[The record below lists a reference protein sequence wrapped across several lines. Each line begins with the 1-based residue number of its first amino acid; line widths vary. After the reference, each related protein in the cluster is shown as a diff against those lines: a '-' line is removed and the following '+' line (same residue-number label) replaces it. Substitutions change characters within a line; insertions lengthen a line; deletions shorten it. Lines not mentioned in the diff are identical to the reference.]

1 MLFFL
6 TIIFGCIY
14 CLYYFGPG
22 PSSDE
27 ELRQELASIK
37 SAQVAAQP
45 KAPTSIDLAFYVK
58 DPSHVA
64 SGKSVFEARCVV
76 CHGPQGQG
84 LIGPNLTDTSWI
96 HGGKLSEIK
105 NTIENGV
112 LDKGLLAWKG
122 VLSPDEI
129 NNVVAYVHSLKGTNP
144 PNPKAAQGVV
154 VDGDE

>member
-1 MLFFL
+1 M
-6 TIIFGCIY
+6 
-14 CLYYFGPG
+14 
-22 PSSDE
+22 
-27 ELRQELASIK
+27 
-37 SAQVAAQP
+37 
-45 KAPTSIDLAFYVK
+45 
-58 DPSHVA
+58 
-64 SGKSVFEARCVV
+64 

-112 LDKGLLAWKG
+112 LDKGMLAWKG